1 MANCLLQRDV
11 TRSSFCG
18 YSLNQIT
25 DLYLMNAENLIKAT
39 VKDGEVI
46 SMEVKEAT
54 LADGKSKLKAK
65 WYHIEPAKETAS
77 YEDTLQVSGGAKYR
91 QSSVSFSLAG
101 KYDKDMVD
109 VLDALSLGKYVVV
122 AKTSQTGAEG
132 DNLYIMFGRVTPL
145 EASAANLVGSAEA
158 TGTQGI
164 TVTLEA
170 STVESPVPLSAAVV
184 NQVIS
189 GKEIVNT
196 TSGSNT

>member
-1 MANCLLQRDV
+1 MATCLLQRDV

-25 DLYLMNAENLIKAT
+25 DLYLMNAENMISAT
-39 VKDGEVI
+39 VTKGEVTKI
-46 SMEVKEAT
+46 DTKEVS
-54 LADGKSKLKAK
+54 LPDGKKLAAK

-77 YEDTLQVSGGAKYR
+77 YEDTLQVNGGAKYR
-91 QSSVSFSLAG
+91 QSSVSFNLVG
-101 KYDKDMVD
+101 KYSADMVD

-170 STVESPVPLSAAVV
+170 STVESPVPLSEAAVKS
-184 NQVIS
+184 VIGTPS
-189 GKEIVNT
+189 IP
-196 TSGSNT
+196 